1 MNALDLKLLRDLWRM
16 RGQAFAIVLVIVSGV
31 ATFVMLISN
40 MDSLYLTREKY
51 YQENEFADV
60 FASLKRAPESIKQ
73 RIKEIPGVE
82 QVETRVVADVKLDI
96 EGFSEPVIAKLISI
110 PDTGKPLLNRLYIRK
125 GRLVDPWK
133 DDEIVVSEAFAE
145 AHGFAP
151 GDRIGAIINGK
162 WERLVIVGIAL
173 SPEFVLQARPG
184 ALSPDYKRYAIL
196 WMGRNA
202 LSTAYDMK
210 GAFNDVTLTLSLD
223 ANMNDILIQLDNLL
237 YDYGGLVSY
246 GRKDQMS
253 HRFLDEEFKQL
264 RRSAEIFPAI
274 FIAVATFL
282 LNVVVSRTVS
292 TQREQI
298 AALKAFGYSN
308 LMIIGMHYIK
318 MVSLIVFIGV
328 AGGIAVGIWFGKG
341 LGNIYMEF
349 YRFPYL
355 IYELKPNVALIAA
368 FITATAAIA
377 GTIHSVKR
385 AATMPPAEAM
395 RPEPPARYRKTI
407 IDRLGIARMLSQ
419 PTLIIVRDIGRRP
432 IKSLLTI
439 TGIAFSCAIII
450 AGTFSSDAVD
460 FIVNVQFRLSQKDNM
475 AVTFVEPVSRNALYE
490 LQGLSGVEYAEVFRT
505 APVRLRFGHQS
516 FRTTLQG
523 IEPDGHLRVL
533 LDVNLKPFTVP
544 SSGIVLSDYLGALLG
559 VRQGDMIT
567 VEVLEGKRPI
577 VQVPVAGLVE
587 QYIGIA
593 SYMDITALNR
603 LIKEGSAISGAYLT
617 VDSLY
622 QTEIYKRLVEM
633 PRVAGAIVREDE
645 IKNFYELQ
653 AEFFLFFTFVAT
665 ILAGTIALGV
675 VYNSARIALSE
686 RSRELAS
693 LRVLGY
699 TRAEISY
706 IFLGE
711 LGILTLASIPLG
723 LFLGRGLCE
732 YIARALRS
740 ELFRVPAIIELSTY
754 SFAATV
760 VVISAC
766 LSGLIVRHRLDHLD
780 LVEVL
785 KAKE

>member
-282 LNVVVSRTVS
+282 LNVVISRTIS

-298 AALKAFGYSN
+298 ATLKAFGYSN
-308 LMIIGMHYIK
+308 LMIGMHYIK

-368 FITATAAIA
+368 LITATAAIA

-732 YIARALRS
+732 YIARALSS